1 METKY
6 ISGCLGFGRM
16 TERLGMM
23 TKEYKGSGEIE
34 YYKIVHV

>member
-1 METKY
+1 
-6 ISGCLGFGRM
+6 M

-34 YYKIVHV
+34 YYKIVHVWIVSQ